1 MKTFTP
7 KARVTI
13 TTDKSTYDVSYDIAS
28 LATNKIYGTPEG
40 SFALQLAASNR
51 YGSGY
56 EDLFNPND
64 KIKIECNDG
73 TGSESNTVMIGL
85 LSQIEKTFTITGN
98 GQPLRRVNISGS
110 DMGKVLAQHHCQWY
124 AAPRKENIGSEAS
137 ITSLVYGAQLYSGGT
152 PARLA
157 KLLLEKEL
165 FERMPWTKEYI
176 SDDLINSTDTW
187 TLNNAG
193 ISMHSTV
200 LDALRYV
207 SNEPYNKLSGDT
219 RNDGEY
225 HVILE
230 KCPFNNTTGKLERS
244 TLKTIEPELVISSNV
259 GKNDHDRITYLWLKT
274 LVGAFGEPGG
284 HNLLMLKGD
293 AQQFTEQG
301 VIDNGFRPWFP
312 ESRFSPFS
320 KTGEPQ
326 LQDSLTKVQRPIK
339 ERTDALW
346 TWYKDNHTYLSGNIT
361 LHGSTD
367 IRAGDGVLFE
377 GNEYFVEAVNHKCA
391 ILDNGVSY
399 RTMLHVTRG
408 QKHA

>member
-1 MKTFTP
+1 MKTFSP

-13 TTDKSTYDVSYDIAS
+13 ITSKSTYVVSEDIAS
-28 LATNKIYGTPEG
+28 LSTSKTYGNVEG
-40 SFALQLAASNR
+40 SFELQLAASNR

-56 EDLFNPND
+56 EELFNPND
-64 KIKIECNDG
+64 RIKIECNDG
-73 TGSESNTVMIGL
+73 SGSDYNTVLVGL
-85 LSQIEKTFTITGN
+85 VSQIEKTFAIAGN
-98 GQPLRRVNISGS
+98 GQPIRRVMIHGS

-124 AAPRKENIGSEAS
+124 AAPRKENIGSESA
-137 ITSLVYGAQLYSGGT
+137 ITALVYGAQLYSGGT

-165 FERMPWTKEYI
+165 FERMPWTKKYI
-176 SDDLINSTDTW
+176 SDDMINSTDTW

-193 ISMHSTV
+193 ISIHSTV

-207 SNEPYNKLSGDT
+207 SNEPWNKLSGDT
-219 RNDGEY
+219 FNDGKY

-244 TLKTIEPELVISSNV
+244 TLKTIEPELVISCNLGV
-259 GKNDHDRITYLWLKT
+259 NDFDRVNYIWLKT

-284 HNLLMLKGD
+284 QNLLMLKGD

-320 KTGEPQ
+320 ATEAA
-326 LQDSLTKVQRPIK
+326 LLVDSLGEVVGPIK
-339 ERTDALW
+339 QRTLALW
-346 TWYKDNHTYLSGNIT
+346 NWYKDNHTYLSGNIT

-377 GNEYFVEAVNHKCA
+377 SNEYFVESVNHKYA